1 MTHASE
7 MNAMVPFRNVT
18 DDVPCSCFDDDDPLV
33 VKCGAGNS
41 RGEKR
46 APHKKDPGKRQKNT
60 KDSLYRSMTTGA
72 VQQKGTDQMPHVTKS
87 HKERKL
93 SCNVMLTL
101 DTMHLAELL
110 VENRA
115 DLTTRSGLVQ
125 ALIEEEAKRRLITLE
140 EGE

>member
-1 MTHASE
+1 
-7 MNAMVPFRNVT
+7 
-18 DDVPCSCFDDDDPLV
+18 
-33 VKCGAGNS
+33 
-41 RGEKR
+41 
-46 APHKKDPGKRQKNT
+46 
-60 KDSLYRSMTTGA
+60 
-72 VQQKGTDQMPHVTKS
+72 MPHVTKS

>member
-1 MTHASE
+1 
-7 MNAMVPFRNVT
+7 
-18 DDVPCSCFDDDDPLV
+18 
-33 VKCGAGNS
+33 
-41 RGEKR
+41 
-46 APHKKDPGKRQKNT
+46 
-60 KDSLYRSMTTGA
+60 
-72 VQQKGTDQMPHVTKS
+72 MPHITKS

-125 ALIEEEAKRRLITLE
+125 ALIEEEAKRRAITLE